1 MRGLIILHNG
11 RTWNLEIFMSTSQA
25 HQVFVCRRGDVFPT
39 RDEMRAPR
47 DMASSSFALLQWC
60 RQTCATYPNVEINN
74 LSSSFRDGLA
84 FCAIIHKH
92 RPDLIDFSS
101 LSAANVYENNQLAF
115 ALAESRLGIPA
126 FLVPED
132 LLISP
137 VPDCLGVLTYLSKF
151 YYYFSTAG
159 PSGLRSAH
167 LVLPKQVI
175 RTPSHKRSPAPPSFG
190 DDGRGGRR
198 AHASCPRCLQHVH
211 LVQRHLVRGE
221 VYHRSCFR
229 CKVCRSTLLA
239 GFHAPGEAAC
249 SVLCS
254 EQARGGARSTCDLSL
269 GGLDLV
275 GGPRGTEARRSCDK
289 QVVKA
294 AERPVPSGT
303 FQSPCAMFQPAGV
316 AQATEDGRPSGLAD
330 SLESDEGTKMEDVH
344 WAGRG
349 ESKQLAQVSQAGS
362 PSMQVQSSA
371 SPSLIPKS
379 PVKRNH
385 PWLRIIHPGPW
396 TQLPPVE
403 SPVPFRHSRSGLSW
417 YRPKVPPPN
426 PFSGDLQDHTKDVLA
441 EATSQIAS
449 SSSEAPGDDIVIGD
463 LVLSRSFSQPAVKTP
478 GPHDMT
484 DSEVCQENDHFDR
497 KREMAKSER
506 CQLVSP
512 GRAPAPGH
520 GFPLV
525 RRKVQAEVE
534 VEVEQSAPA
543 AHLQAEARRLNEQL
557 EALEERGVAMETN
570 LRKCKNDE
578 EEEHLLSE
586 WRSLIRERDSLMR
599 RDTELV
605 YLTKQGKLEERQ
617 VEVEYQ
623 LRCLLNKP
631 ESVWSEEDKSR
642 EESLMAELVLVI
654 EQRNHIVSALDQDRQ
669 REREEDVL
677 WEVMS
682 KNQEL
687 DKEGLKELKKSKGK
701 FRPANVFKRLN
712 PRVEHDKKC

>member
-1 MRGLIILHNG
+1 
-11 RTWNLEIFMSTSQA
+11 
-25 HQVFVCRRGDVFPT
+25 
-39 RDEMRAPR
+39 MRAPR
-47 DMASSSFALLQWC
+47 DTASSSFGLLQWC
-60 RQTCATYPNVEINN
+60 RQTCAIYPNVDINN
-74 LSSSFRDGLA
+74 LSSAFRDGLA

-92 RPDLIDFSS
+92 RPDLIDFNS

-115 ALAESRLGIPA
+115 SLAESRLGIPA

-132 LLISP
+132 LLASP

-151 YYYFSTAG
+151 YHYFSTASHAFTACCESTGLQSSGGSSCGKTAG
-159 PSGLRSAH
+159 PSNLRSAH
-167 LVLPKQVI
+167 LVLPKQ
-175 RTPSHKRSPAPPSFG
+175 RSPAPPSFEDG
-190 DDGRGGRR
+190 GRGGRR

-254 EQARGGARSTCDLSL
+254 EQVRGCARSPCDLSL
-269 GGLDLV
+269 GV
-275 GGPRGTEARRSCDK
+275 PQGTEAWRSRDK
-289 QVVKA
+289 QVVTA
-294 AERPVPSGT
+294 AERPMPSET
-303 FQSPCAMFQPAGV
+303 SLSPCAMFQPAGV
-316 AQATEDGRPSGLAD
+316 AQATEDGRPSGPTNRD
-330 SLESDEGTKMEDVH
+330 FESDEGTEMEDLH
-344 WAGRG
+344 SKPSAGRG

-362 PSMQVQSSA
+362 PSMPGQSSA
-371 SPSLIPKS
+371 SPSLTQKS

-396 TQLPPVE
+396 TQLPPLE
-403 SPVPFRHSRSGLSW
+403 SPVPFRQSRSGLSW

-426 PFSGDLQDHTKDVLA
+426 PFTGDLQDQTKDVIA
-441 EATSQIAS
+441 DATSQIAS
-449 SSSEAPGDDIVIGD
+449 SSLEAPGDDIVIGD
-463 LVLSRSFSQPAVKTP
+463 PVLSRSCSQPAVKTP
-478 GPHDMT
+478 GPHHMT
-484 DSEVCQENDHFDR
+484 DSQVCQENDHCDR
-497 KREMAKSER
+497 KTEMAKSET
-506 CQLVSP
+506 CQVLTP
-512 GRAPAPGH
+512 GRPPAPGH

-525 RRKVQAEVE
+525 KRKVQ
-534 VEVEQSAPA
+534 VEQSAPA
-543 AHLQAEARRLNEQL
+543 GDLQAEARRLNDQL
-557 EALEERGVAMETN
+557 EALEERGVAMEEN

-578 EEEHLLSE
+578 EEDHLLSE

-617 VEVEYQ
+617 AEVDFQ
-623 LRCLLNKP
+623 LRRLLNKP

-654 EQRNHIVSALDQDRQ
+654 EQRNHIVSTLDQDRQ

-687 DKEGLKELKKSKGK
+687 EKEGLKERRSQKESSG
-701 FRPANVFKRLN
+701 PANVFKRLN
-712 PRVEHDKKC
+712 LRVEHAKQSWTRRAEDCRDSNILPAPIDFF

>member
-1 MRGLIILHNG
+1 MPPRPLEPGTAVEAPDRLLLLLSASSSSVSQCKG
-11 RTWNLEIFMSTSQA
+11 TEEEEWPLWRSKLEIF
-25 HQVFVCRRGDVFPT
+25 RFPSAAGLQRPSFT
-39 RDEMRAPR
+39 
-47 DMASSSFALLQWC
+47 SSSLDFA
-60 RQTCATYPNVEINN
+60 
-74 LSSSFRDGLA
+74 
-84 FCAIIHKH
+84 
-92 RPDLIDFSS
+92 
-101 LSAANVYENNQLAF
+101 
-115 ALAESRLGIPA
+115 
-126 FLVPED
+126 
-132 LLISP
+132 
-137 VPDCLGVLTYLSKF
+137 
-151 YYYFSTAG
+151 AG

-167 LVLPKQVI
+167 LVLPKQ
-175 RTPSHKRSPAPPSFG
+175 RSPSPPSFG

-198 AHASCPRCLQHVH
+198 VHVSCPRCLQHVH

-254 EQARGGARSTCDLSL
+254 EEERGGARSTCDLSL

-275 GGPRGTEARRSCDK
+275 GGPQGTEARRSRDK
-289 QVVKA
+289 PVVKV
-294 AERPVPSGT
+294 AEQPVPSET
-303 FQSPCAMFQPAGV
+303 SQSPCAMFQPAGV
-316 AQATEDGRPSGLAD
+316 ARATEDGRPSGLAV
-330 SLESDEGTKMEDVH
+330 SLESDEGTKMEDLH
-344 WAGRG
+344 WASSAGRG

-371 SPSLIPKS
+371 SPSLIRKS

-441 EATSQIAS
+441 DTTSRIAS
-449 SSSEAPGDDIVIGD
+449 SSLEAPGDDIVIGD
-463 LVLSRSFSQPAVKTP
+463 PVLSRSFSQPAVKTP
-478 GPHDMT
+478 GPQ

-497 KREMAKSER
+497 KRETAKSET
-506 CQLVSP
+506 CQVVTPGRAPAPGHGTPGRAPAPGHVTPGRAPAPGHGTP

-525 RRKVQAEVE
+525 RRKVEVE

-543 AHLQAEARRLNEQL
+543 AHLQAEARRLNKQL

-586 WRSLIRERDSLMR
+586 WRALTRERDSLMR

-605 YLTKQGKLEERQ
+605 YLSKQGKLEERQ

-642 EESLMAELVLVI
+642 EESLMAELVLII

-682 KNQEL
+682 RNQEL

-712 PRVEHDKKC
+712 PRVEHAKESLDKKC